1 MLSPS
6 KHGVGFFNG
15 LPMVAAIRTAW
26 MVVLLLCAAPQ
37 VARAVAVGDCNEDGE
52 VTVDE
57 LIRGVTIALGELSL
71 ADCLALDG
79 DADNRATIDELI
91 RAVNDALNDP
101 VPGTLRLRGVIEGFY
116 GPPYTFAQRLSMV
129 RFLADAGL
137 NTYVYA
143 PKLDPLHREHWPD
156 PYPAE
161 FLAHFGELA
170 TLGRSIGV
178 RFVYALS
185 PGLSLSPSQ
194 GDTARVQAKLGTLLA
209 AGVRDFCL
217 LFDDISADG
226 EGADPEVQVALVNDT
241 LAYLRAQAP
250 DTTLLFISNLYAGTA
265 DELATDTSPF
275 RALFPIGSSE
285 YYRAYERID
294 PAVPI
299 MWTGARVF
307 SDRVTADAARA
318 FRDFAGRSAV
328 LWDNYPV
335 NDVLFTQEFYLGPYV
350 GREPGID
357 RALTGVLLNPMLQAE
372 ASKIALWTAGRFF
385 ALGDAYDPQGAW
397 EEALDVVSGG
407 RGTTALRVLAE
418 QFLSH
423 PLIGEARESPR
434 LSDAVDAFLAAPSVE
449 NRTALRALL
458 AECADNER
466 ALADTLGNA
475 ALLEELH
482 APSRKLSLLGAAGLL
497 ALDLLEL
504 KENGTA
510 VDTAALETQLA
521 AANAIPWRVA
531 ANTPLAGPIVLILG
545 EREARPADVFG
556 KFFVPILEQLRE

>member
-1 MLSPS
+1 M
-6 KHGVGFFNG
+6 
-15 LPMVAAIRTAW
+15 
-26 MVVLLLCAAPQ
+26 

-57 LIRGVTIALGELSL
+57 LIRGVTIALGELPL
-71 ADCLALDG
+71 ADCPALDG
-79 DADNRATIDELI
+79 DADDRATIDELI
-91 RAVNDALNDP
+91 RAVNDVLNGP
-101 VPGTLRLRGVIEGFY
+101 VPGALRMRGVIEGFY
-116 GPPYTFAQRLSMV
+116 GPPYTFAQRLEMV
-129 RFLADAGL
+129 RFLAAAGL

-143 PKLDPLHREHWPD
+143 PKLDPLHREHWQD

-217 LFDDISADG
+217 LFDDIAADG
-226 EGADPEVQVALVNDT
+226 EGADPEVQVQLVNDT
-241 LAYLRAQAP
+241 LASLRARAP
-250 DTTLLFISNLYAGTA
+250 DVTLLFISNLYAGTA
-265 DELATDTSPF
+265 EELATDTSPF
-275 RALFPIGSSE
+275 RALFPIGSTE

-318 FRDFAGRSAV
+318 FRDFAGRSSV

-335 NDVLFTQEFYLGPYV
+335 NDVLLTQELYLGPYV

-385 ALGDAYDPQGAW
+385 ALGDAYDPQAAW
-397 EEALDVVSGG
+397 EEALAVVSAG
-407 RGTTALRVLAE
+407 RGTAALRVLAE

-423 PLIGEARESPR
+423 PLIGEAVESPR
-434 LSDAVDAFLAAPSVE
+434 LNEAVDAFLAAPLAE
-449 NRTALRALL
+449 NRTALRTLL
-458 AECADNER
+458 AECADNES
-466 ALADTLGNA
+466 ALADSLGNA
-475 ALLEELH
+475 ALLEELR
-482 APSRKLSLLGAAGLL
+482 APSHKLSLLGAAGLL

-504 KENGTA
+504 KEGGTN
-510 VDTAALETQLA
+510 VDTSNLEAQLA
-521 AANAIPWRVA
+521 TANAIPWRVA
-531 ANTPLAGPIVLILG
+531 ANTPLSGPIVLLLG

-556 KFFVPILEQLRE
+556 KFFTPVLAQLRE